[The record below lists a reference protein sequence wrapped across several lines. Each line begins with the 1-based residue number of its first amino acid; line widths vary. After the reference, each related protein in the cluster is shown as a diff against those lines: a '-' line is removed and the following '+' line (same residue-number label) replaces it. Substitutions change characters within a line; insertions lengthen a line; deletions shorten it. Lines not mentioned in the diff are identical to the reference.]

1 MGSCDL
7 GSQIFE
13 KKKIDN
19 GFTMGVYPYLNT
31 HDDACVLLI
40 QFDLLK

>member
-13 KKKIDN
+13 KKSEN
-19 GFTMGVYPYLNT
+19 GFTMGVYPYLDT
-31 HDDACVLLI
+31 HDDICVLLI
-40 QFDLLK
+40 